1 MIQIHQARE
10 GELAAAGALW
20 ADTFGDGPD
29 VQRDFYR
36 LCGPGGP
43 LVLTEDGELRAMLAL
58 PQVSRSFGADAPVRA
73 GYVYALA
80 CAPARRG
87 EGWASMLVETAAGLA
102 RNRGFECLLTVPAEP
117 ELFGF
122 FAKNGF
128 RPGFSLREAA
138 AQPAPAPAAEVSP
151 EEYAVLREGLLAG
164 RAHTVYN
171 SGQLAFQR
179 GLCPHPGSGLY
190 RLELAHGPGCAA
202 VENWPGSPV
211 VKELLC
217 AKSDTEQGAGACA
230 ALCGAAVTVRVP
242 AEPGE
247 GRPFGAVR
255 WLAGK
260 APARWTA
267 GQEGWLGLAFD

>member
-1 MIQIHQARE
+1 M
-10 GELAAAGALW
+10 
-20 ADTFGDGPD
+20 
-29 VQRDFYR
+29 
-36 LCGPGGP
+36 
-43 LVLTEDGELRAMLAL
+43 
-58 PQVSRSFGADAPVRA
+58 
-73 GYVYALA
+73 
-80 CAPARRG
+80 
-87 EGWASMLVETAAGLA
+87 
-102 RNRGFECLLTVPAEP
+102 
-117 ELFGF
+117 
-122 FAKNGF
+122 
-128 RPGFSLREAA
+128 
-138 AQPAPAPAAEVSP
+138 SP
-151 EEYAVLREGLLAG
+151 EEYAALREGLLAG

>member
-1 MIQIHQARE
+1 
-10 GELAAAGALW
+10 
-20 ADTFGDGPD
+20 
-29 VQRDFYR
+29 
-36 LCGPGGP
+36 
-43 LVLTEDGELRAMLAL
+43 
-58 PQVSRSFGADAPVRA
+58 
-73 GYVYALA
+73 
-80 CAPARRG
+80 
-87 EGWASMLVETAAGLA
+87 MLVETAAGLA
-102 RNRGFECLLTVPAEP
+102 GHRGCECLLTVPAEP

>member
-1 MIQIHQARE
+1 MREQLLSSRAHVSCTEGQIAFQ
-10 GELAAAGALW
+10 
-20 ADTFGDGPD
+20 
-29 VQRDFYR
+29 QY
-36 LCGPGGP
+36 LCGLSGRPGG
-43 LVLTEDGELRAMLAL
+43 
-58 PQVSRSFGADAPVRA
+58 
-73 GYVYALA
+73 
-80 CAPARRG
+80 
-87 EGWASMLVETAAGLA
+87 
-102 RNRGFECLLTVPAEP
+102 
-117 ELFGF
+117 
-122 FAKNGF
+122 
-128 RPGFSLREAA
+128 
-138 AQPAPAPAAEVSP
+138 
-151 EEYAVLREGLLAG
+151 
-164 RAHTVYN
+164 
-171 SGQLAFQR
+171 
-179 GLCPHPGSGLY
+179 GLY

-202 VENWPGSPV
+202 VESLERPV